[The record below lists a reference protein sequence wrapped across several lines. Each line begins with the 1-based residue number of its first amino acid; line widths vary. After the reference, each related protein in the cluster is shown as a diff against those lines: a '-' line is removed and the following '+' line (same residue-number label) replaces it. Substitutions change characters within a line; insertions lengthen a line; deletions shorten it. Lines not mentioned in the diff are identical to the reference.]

1 MRAKIISLLALTT
14 LASLG
19 VLGIPQSKAQRYN
32 ARVIVQSTSNE
43 TYEFTRD
50 VGKEHQ
56 LSKGTAHIETAYSQ
70 NFVIVVQGGIVTVA
84 QSVGPASSSVSGT
97 ISTNQEVQ
105 ETPLP
110 KETFTETFS
119 SNPHSENDADQ
130 GTGTSTGIV
139 LHDFRVDGQGLAI
152 RIDTKAQLK
161 GKCVSSTPPGNVCMG
176 DAFEHGGDS
185 PSKNTNAHTDA
196 APMVMDFRQ
205 MFDFYGKP
213 DPADPTMGKCD
224 NCFLGGDVQG
234 GLNSSYTFTG
244 SAKKTS
250 NPSGWKRSWE
260 TTVKAQIAILGKI

>member
-1 MRAKIISLLALTT
+1 MRAKFIPLVALTALAL
-14 LASLG
+14 S
-19 VLGIPQSKAQRYN
+19 GITAAPQSKTQRYN

-56 LSKGTAHIETAYSQ
+56 LEKGTAHIETSYSQ
-70 NFVIVVQGGIVTVA
+70 NFVVVVQGGIVTVA

-97 ISTNQEVQ
+97 ISTNGELQEA
-105 ETPLP
+105 PLP

-130 GTGTSTGIV
+130 GTGTSFGVI

-161 GKCVSSTPPGNVCMG
+161 GKCTSSSPPENACRG
-176 DAFEHGGDS
+176 DAFEHGGDT

-205 MFDFYGKP
+205 MFDFYGKA
-213 DPADPTMGKCD
+213 DPNDPTMGMCD

-234 GLNSSYTFTG
+234 GLNSSYVFTG
-244 SAKKTS
+244 SAKKAS
-250 NPSGWKRSWE
+250 NPGGWKRSWE
-260 TTVKAQIAILGKI
+260 TTVKAQIVILGKI